1 MNRNDFISMI
11 RDSGQVDRQMTGEV
25 KELLDLFPWFHS
37 AHLLLL
43 KGLHNTGDVRFENQ
57 LKQSAIHIADREV
70 LYYMLKQELRGIKTV
85 TITGTE
91 PEMNETL
98 VQPVVQPDDPGD
110 QFVDNQQVVIETGK
124 NSQDIIQELEKSS
137 AESGRSVQ
145 PDASDHFN
153 SEQTVLVMAES
164 DTDESASVV
173 LVIDDGE
180 NHIEETV
187 TFMDPSINTGE
198 EGELLELDEGEIEM
212 PEKSTAEETIEQTS
226 QPETGDRK
234 KIQSELID
242 KFITANPRIEPVRD
256 KTDKPN
262 DDLSRPFSEVR
273 GELVTETLA
282 KIYINQGYYSKA
294 IDIYEKLSLKYPEKS
309 SYFATQIQKVKTLL
323 NK

>member
-91 PEMNETL
+91 QATNETL